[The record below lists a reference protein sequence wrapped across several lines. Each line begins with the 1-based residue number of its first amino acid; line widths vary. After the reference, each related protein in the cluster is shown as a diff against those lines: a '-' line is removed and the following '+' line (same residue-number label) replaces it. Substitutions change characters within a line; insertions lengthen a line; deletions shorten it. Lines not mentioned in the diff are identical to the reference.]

1 MTSPPA
7 ERSRARSGG
16 RLWRGRG
23 FHTICDVFSREELSR
38 QAASE
43 AVRDLARRTPEVPH
57 VRLDAL
63 QRTSGNAAV
72 TNLLQRAPR
81 ERAASTDAPGA
92 RHHGSK
98 PAPKK
103 APPADV
109 HARVIKYDI
118 DQDEGLITI
127 ASGPDQGVEVGMS
140 GSLLLANG
148 SEYAD
153 FTIEQA
159 SGRVSHAHVHA
170 TSDQVNA
177 NPMVVIKASTFAPE
191 SMEGKEF

>member
-1 MTSPPA
+1 
-7 ERSRARSGG
+7 
-16 RLWRGRG
+16 
-23 FHTICDVFSREELSR
+23 VQSREEISR
-38 QAASE
+38 QAANE
-43 AVRDLARRTPEVPH
+43 AVRAFARRTSERPRAH
-57 VRLDAL
+57 LLDL
-63 QRTSGNAAV
+63 QRASGNAAV
-72 TNLLQRAPR
+72 TSLLQRAPR
-81 ERAASTDAPGA
+81 SRAASTDAPGA
-92 RHHGSK
+92 RHHGHSK

-140 GSLLLANG
+140 GSLLLASG
-148 SEYAD
+148 TEYAD

-159 SGRVSHAHVHA
+159 GGRVSHAHVHA

-177 NPMVVIKASTFAPE
+177 NPMVVIKASTFVTE
-191 SMEGKEF
+191 SQEGKEF